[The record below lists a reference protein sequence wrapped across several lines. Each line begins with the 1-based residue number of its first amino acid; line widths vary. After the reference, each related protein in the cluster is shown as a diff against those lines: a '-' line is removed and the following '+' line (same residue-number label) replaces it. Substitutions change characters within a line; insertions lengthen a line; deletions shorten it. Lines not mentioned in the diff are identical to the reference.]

1 MGRRRRRRRRRW
13 GRGRAV
19 QVDPIK
25 PTLKA
30 PGTERLKLKHDVPP
44 LNFAFNLKLRRYTVA
59 SEAEEDNEVGRCR
72 LKRVETRVESAW
84 FQRLKLGYDEPLS
97 NFAFILNL
105 RRYTAGCMVEELRAK
120 GDQALRQYSV
130 VGRCRLKRVDPSV
143 ESAWFQRLE
152 ARI

>member
-1 MGRRRRRRRRRW
+1 VLCTQPRRL
-13 GRGRAV
+13 AV
-19 QVDPIK
+19 
-25 PTLKA
+25 
-30 PGTERLKLKHDVPP
+30 
-44 LNFAFNLKLRRYTVA
+44 VA
-59 SEAEEDNEVGRCR
+59 VANRVAEELHEHVGAGAVGLAIGRHVRIAAETRIVFSTAVGRCR